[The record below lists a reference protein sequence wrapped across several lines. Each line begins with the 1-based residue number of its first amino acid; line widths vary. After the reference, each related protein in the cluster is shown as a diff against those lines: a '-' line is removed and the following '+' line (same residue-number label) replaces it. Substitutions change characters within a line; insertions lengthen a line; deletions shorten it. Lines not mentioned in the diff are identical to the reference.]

1 MKQALIS
8 PNEAPI
14 NYISGWTT
22 DNPPQPIIT
31 PIANSCRVAEVSD
44 QSFEVAPPL
53 FWVDCLDNVTSDGYY
68 YNIVDN
74 KIYEIP
80 APPPSL
86 NSIDDPTLTEI
97 PPSINVTETIS

>member
-14 NYISGWTT
+14 NYLSGWTT
-22 DNPPQPIIT
+22 DNPPQPIWT
-31 PIANSCRVAEVSD
+31 PIANSCRVAEVSE

-53 FWVDCLDNVTSDGYY
+53 FWADCENDVTAEKYY
-68 YNIVDN
+68 YNTNDN
-74 KIYEIP
+74 NIYPVP
-80 APPPSL
+80 APAP
-86 NSIDDPTLTEI
+86 NSIQDPTLTEI